1 MLDRHRGPLVL
12 ELNARPGLA
21 IQVANG
27 MGLKTR
33 LDLIEAQSA
42 AGADRWPAAERA
54 DWAMKRFRAG

>member
-1 MLDRHRGPLVL
+1 ML

-33 LDLIEAQSA
+33 LDLIEAQIA

-54 DWAMKRFRAG
+54 DWAMNRFRAG